1 MRSQTISRIKLAW
14 WISLVCYALALLVLC
29 AGCRSRRSVTSSTVS
44 HSETVTTKVPRDTLL
59 PVPRE
64 VVQQMLPLPVTVP
77 DMPPVTVRKG
87 RAVSTVSVVRNAVQ
101 ADCMCDTASI
111 AARLWDTWTRT
122 VQDTTTTQR
131 EVVVKYRTP
140 QWAWWLLITAI
151 IYISLRLLITNLK
164 PL

>member
-1 MRSQTISRIKLAW
+1 MRSRIISRIRLAW
-14 WISLVCYALALLVLC
+14 WISLVCYALALLALC
-29 AGCRSRRSVTSSTVS
+29 AGCRSKRSVTSNTVS

-59 PVPRE
+59 
-64 VVQQMLPLPVTVP
+64 LPLSVPVP
-77 DMPPVTVRKG
+77 DMPPVTVRNG
-87 RAVSTVSVVRNAVQ
+87 RAVSTVSVRQNAVQ
-101 ADCMCDTASI
+101 ADCICDTASI

-122 VQDTTTTQR
+122 MQDTTTTQR